1 MKEIRLCDNSERKF
15 TIDLCNKNN
24 LGIEIQSFSN
34 PYIDNKQAY
43 FKKQQLTL
51 DVVKELYTKG

>member
-1 MKEIRLCDNSERKF
+1 MVIRGTPKNIDDYIFVDNDDIIYKLSKR
-15 TIDLCNKNN
+15 
-24 LGIEIQSFSN
+24 GIF
-34 PYIDNKQAY
+34 PTYIDNKQAY